1 MELANQNN
9 SLELQNLEK
18 EIYEFCDVV
27 IKIGALL
34 INSDGNIKKIT
45 DISKSEDGTEFF
57 VHFEDPHYNDIRK
70 EPIDAILRRYNL
82 FYGTEEELKTQSL
95 ELIYQD
101 LTILEDK
108 KNSTDLMCFDKSL
121 FLEEKMKLDV
131 EREMI
136 LSKKR
141 YLDKFINEKLSALRN
156 MADTMMH
163 QIKRLQ
169 NVIWTIELYLGI
181 NEQIEKLQEG
191 PEAKLDEPIHIVQS
205 MIYLDEEVG
214 DPTNGGYDINN
225 LRKFYDWLFLTS
237 DYYKMQNFKLILP
250 FEKCIV
256 SMKIRRNDKKYSD
269 NAFENAILNEGNKLT
284 LLLIRNGESVYVV
297 ETDKN
302 FGDNLFP
309 KESEIIDMIE
319 EMNKKGYIGGRK
331 PKKEEIE
338 NVMDMYKRNFVIFQ
352 GLIDRTKIFGD
363 LDTSKYQ
370 LMNNSA
376 IESGTVKLIYNN
388 RIKLTDGS
396 INILDLLK
404 KSKEELQKGDR
415 IVWLSVYRSRD
426 DQDYRFFRLPYGYS
440 KPRYPES
447 GLYNVLEDTIEKPS
461 WATNQDPDIARFFKY
476 LPTDEVM
483 YTDRKTGEFIN
494 RERKVPVSFRIDKGG
509 DTYINFDY
517 FSYKDIN
524 WLWKMLHDRSIRR
537 EYLSYMK
544 ILKLLIDLK
553 NKEFEEEKPFANLI
567 MAQTNCDYET
577 AMDQIFWW
585 KTKNQY
591 KRSLKVDDQKALRM
605 IIKNIKQS

>member
-1 MELANQNN
+1 MELANQNR

-18 EIYEFCDVV
+18 EIYESCDTV
-27 IKIGALL
+27 IKVGALM
-34 INSDGNIKKIT
+34 IDNHGNVKKIVG
-45 DISKSEDGTEFF
+45 ISKSEDGKFF
-57 VHFEDPHYNDIRK
+57 VQYEDPHYNGSIRS
-70 EPIDAILRRYNL
+70 ESIDSILRSYTL
-82 FYGTEEELKTQSL
+82 FYGTKEELQTQSL
-95 ELIYQD
+95 ELIHQD
-101 LTILEDK
+101 LTVVEDK

-121 FLEEKMKLDV
+121 FLEEKIKLDT
-131 EREMI
+131 ERQII

-141 YLDKFINEKLSALRN
+141 YLENFINQKLSALRN

-191 PEAKLDEPIHIVQS
+191 PEAKLDEPIHIVQE
-205 MIYLDEEVG
+205 MIFLDEEVG
-214 DPTNGGYDINN
+214 DPTNGGYDIKN
-225 LRKFYDWLFLTS
+225 LRQFYDWLFLTS
-237 DYYKMQNFKLILP
+237 DYYKVQNFKLILP

-256 SMKIRRNDKKYSD
+256 SMKIRRNDKQYSS
-269 NAFENAILNEGNKLT
+269 NHFENSILNEANKLT
-284 LLLIRNGESVYVV
+284 LLLIRNGDSVYSI
-297 ETDKN
+297 ETDKR
-302 FGDNLFP
+302 FSENLFP
-309 KESEIIDMIE
+309 KESEISDMIAD
-319 EMNKKGYIGGRK
+319 MNSGKPFRSRK
-331 PKKEEIE
+331 EDVE
-338 NVMDMYKRNFVIFQ
+338 NIMDMYKRNFVIFQ

-363 LDTSKYQ
+363 LDTSEYQ

-376 IESGTVKLIYNN
+376 MNAGNVKLIYNN
-388 RIKLTDGS
+388 RLKLSDGS
-396 INILDLLK
+396 VNILDLLE
-404 KSKEELQKGDR
+404 KSQEELQKGDR
-415 IVWLSVYRSRD
+415 IVWISVHRSHD
-426 DQDYRFFRLPYGYS
+426 DPDYRFFKLPYGYN

-447 GLYNVLEDTIEKPS
+447 GLYNVLEDTMEKPS
-461 WATNQDPDIARFFKY
+461 WYQNQDPDIVKFFKY

-494 RERKVPVSFRIDKGG
+494 RERKVPVSFRIQKYG

-567 MAQTNCDYET
+567 MSQTNCDYET

-605 IIKNIKQS
+605 IIKNINQL